1 MITCG
6 PSIYKER
13 HDRVLYQ
20 LVRAL
25 SDNLGLK
32 VPKQLRAPGGKIA
45 PGVMGTSVKRLIID
59 QTLLTDR
66 EIFDRRPDLVVR
78 LRIQRRV
85 VIFEVACAWEP
96 TITDR
101 ENQKRR
107 KYQEL
112 GADLLHQ
119 WPSYRIEVIPVVVGD
134 LGLITNMRRYLLNS
148 HIFREKEI
156 SRLMSDVKREVLCS
170 AVRIIK
176 GITPCSGAEGR
187 QEGGLAGVCKSLQ
200 NSKHGD
206 KTTEVEQESRFKNI
220 IH

>member
-20 LVRAL
+20 LVRAV

-32 VPKQLRAPGGKIA
+32 VPKQLRAPG
-45 PGVMGTSVKRLIID
+45 VMGTSAKRLIID
-59 QTLLTDR
+59 QSLLTDR
-66 EIFDRRPDLVVR
+66 EISDRRPDLVVR
-78 LRIQRRV
+78 LTSQRRV

-96 TITDR
+96 TVTER

-112 GADLLHQ
+112 AADLSHQ
-119 WPSYRIEVIPVVVGD
+119 WPGYRIEVIPVVVGD
-134 LGLITNMRRYLLNS
+134 LGLITNMRKLLKKS

-156 SRLMSDVKREVLCS
+156 SRLMSDVQREVLCS

-176 GITPCSGAEGR
+176 RHMT
-187 QEGGLAGVCKSLQ
+187 L
-200 NSKHGD
+200 
-206 KTTEVEQESRFKNI
+206 
-220 IH
+220 